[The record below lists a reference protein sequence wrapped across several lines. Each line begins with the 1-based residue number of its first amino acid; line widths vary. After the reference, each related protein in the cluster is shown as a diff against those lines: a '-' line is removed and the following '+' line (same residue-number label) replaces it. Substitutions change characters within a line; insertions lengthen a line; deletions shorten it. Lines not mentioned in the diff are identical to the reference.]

1 MADGV
6 ALPKGFTLDP
16 VASPSVPK
24 GFTLDPVEKKG
35 SYLSGAQ
42 GLVPDVAEEI
52 GKAIMEAEADDI
64 EYQGGGAYKA
74 MLKLFNENL
83 K

>member
-1 MADGV
+1 V
-6 ALPKGFTLDP
+6 AHGIPGRVYRLKGLGN
-16 VASPSVPK
+16 SIVPK
-24 GFTLDPVEKKG
+24 I
-35 SYLSGAQ
+35 
-42 GLVPDVAEEI
+42 AEEI